1 MMAEMLPR
9 PGNGMLS
16 TCLSTQEIP
25 VERKVREHRET
36 AGGQTRLKAVLVE
49 IGHADFAINVA
60 VREDS
65 LHAASDVGPVVP
77 IEALAIAE
85 DGSFEIGNQ
94 GEPVESLGYDSLREV
109 TQAEDVAVLNRGQ
122 VTYFI
127 QGESGKRVCFLGNCR
142 L

>member
-16 TCLSTQEIP
+16 TRLSTQEIP
-25 VERKVREHRET
+25 VKRKVREHRET

-49 IGHADFAINVA
+49 IGHTDFAVDPV
-60 VREDS
+60 VRKNG
-65 LHAASDVGPVVP
+65 LHSASDVGPVVP
-77 IEALAIAE
+77 IETLAIVE

-122 VTYFI
+122 VTYFDP
-127 QGESGKRVCFLGNCR
+127 G
-142 L
+142 